1 MRPASTSAWRWSR
14 WARPCR
20 SPCCAGAS
28 LTLDLAQ
35 PAGQAR
41 HADRR
46 TLDGNQPL
54 SGITVANL
62 SPATGQSLGLDP
74 FESGVTVLGI
84 ERGSF
89 ATRLGLRP
97 GDTIHAINGE
107 VVASTAELERML
119 HENAGRWVVTIGRG
133 GQLFDLTI
141 S

>member
-1 MRPASTSAWRWSR
+1 M
-14 WARPCR
+14 
-20 SPCCAGAS
+20 
-28 LTLDLAQ
+28 
-35 PAGQAR
+35 
-41 HADRR
+41 
-46 TLDGNQPL
+46 
-54 SGITVANL
+54 
-62 SPATGQSLGLDP
+62 
-74 FESGVTVLGI
+74 LGI